1 MVFDLTAVASRLE
14 ALQHSSG
21 EDGPKGGEG
30 RRGFLAQ
37 IRPDSNA
44 AAEEE
49 LRREIRWAV
58 RTMHMYT
65 RLHAF
70 LYCTLAA
77 RRCLQRWRLL
87 ARYVSCTS
95 RGMLVAIAMSD

>member
-49 LRREIRWAV
+49 LRREIRWEV
-58 RTMHMYT
+58 RTKKTYT
-65 RLHAF
+65 RSCISLLHTCSKEMFAKMEVIGQV
-70 LYCTLAA
+70 C
-77 RRCLQRWRLL
+77 
-87 ARYVSCTS
+87 
-95 RGMLVAIAMSD
+95 

>member
-1 MVFDLTAVASRLE
+1 MASRLE

-21 EDGPKGGEG
+21 GDGPKGGEG
-30 RRGFLAQ
+30 RRGFQAQ

-58 RTMHMYT
+58 HTKKTCIQDFH
-65 RLHAF
+65 F
-70 LYCTLAA
+70 CCTLAV

-87 ARYVSCTS
+87 ARYVSCTP
-95 RGMLVAIAMSD
+95 RDMLVAIAMSD